1 MSIKKLEDIKILINT
16 DDNLS
21 DEITLKIAVILVK
34 CVIKNGD
41 KFYQQLF

>member
-1 MSIKKLEDIKILINT
+1 MSIKKLEDIKILIDT

-21 DEITLKIAVILVK
+21 DDITLKITVILVK